1 MNNNSHSFLVLM
13 LGLITSESLAGT
25 QAPRTIAQ
33 AQPPRRISSKLID
46 LGKVYPI
53 YMVAGMA
60 TLIELPTPVTGIRT
74 GNPDAIQYFRPDKPE
89 NEVTV
94 VLKNQAAKPTNLIL
108 RSGKKKYVFDLV
120 PSKTIHQDTI
130 EVLGDFGG
138 AEMEDAG
145 AELLESSDSPQKKKA
160 SK

>member
-1 MNNNSHSFLVLM
+1 MNKIFNILSVTFVFMPCLQAAPLV
-13 LGLITSESLAGT
+13 
-25 QAPRTIAQ
+25 PK
-33 AQPPRRISSKLID
+33 RISSKLVD
-46 LGKVYPI
+46 LGKVHPI

-60 TLIELPTPVTGIRT
+60 TLIELPNPVTGIRT

-94 VLKNQAAKPTNLIL
+94 ILRNESAKATNLIL
-108 RSGKKKYVFDLV
+108 RSGKKKYVFDLI

-130 EVLGDFGG
+130 EVVGDFGG
-138 AEMEDAG
+138 AEMEDDKM
-145 AELLESSDSPQKKKA
+145 ELIDSSEAPKKKGA